1 MIKSQTAEGLGL
13 SQITNRFRVFN
24 MSFKVLSVLAICL
37 AATCANA
44 EDINEEE
51 LLEVIIDFK

>member
-1 MIKSQTAEGLGL
+1 
-13 SQITNRFRVFN
+13 
-24 MSFKVLSVLAICL
+24 MSYKVLSVLAICL